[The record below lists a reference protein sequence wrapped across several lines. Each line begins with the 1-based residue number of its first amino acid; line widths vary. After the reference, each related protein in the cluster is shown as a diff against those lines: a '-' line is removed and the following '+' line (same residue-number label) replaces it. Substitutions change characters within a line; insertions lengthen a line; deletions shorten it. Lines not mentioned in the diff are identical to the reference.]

1 MKEAAVAY
9 GLPPVIDAKLAHQCY
24 ILCQIT
30 FSHAICALSDELHP
44 NNQRRRKRKKE
55 KKYIKS
61 NICSI
66 KEYRIILPL
75 LENTEEQTTEN
86 AQGGFRF

>member
-44 NNQRRRKRKKE
+44 NNAQQKKKKKRKKE
-55 KKYIKS
+55 IY
-61 NICSI
+61 
-66 KEYRIILPL
+66 
-75 LENTEEQTTEN
+75 
-86 AQGGFRF
+86 